1 MKQLRVRV
9 NGEWYTVDVGDV
21 YQSPVEVVVDGE
33 TYLVELDTAV
43 ESGAALTR
51 GRQQRKVEQP
61 GLRGITQGD
70 DRVIRCPLPGKVVS
84 IAVEK
89 GQVLEAGDE
98 ICQLESMKM
107 EQSVRMATGGTVK
120 NVKIKKDQSVNA
132 GTPLIELQ

>member
-1 MKQLRVRV
+1 MKQLRVRI
-9 NGEWYTVDVGDV
+9 NGEWYTVEVGDV

-43 ESGAALTR
+43 EAGAARTR

-61 GLRGITQGD
+61 GLRGITEGD

-84 IAVEK
+84 VAVAK

>member
-1 MKQLRVRV
+1 MKRLRVRV
-9 NGEWYTVDVGDV
+9 NGEWYAIEVGDV
-21 YQSPVEVVVDGE
+21 YQSPVEVIVDGE
-33 TYLVELDTAV
+33 SYMVELGTALD
-43 ESGAALTR
+43 ENLPPR
-51 GRQQRKVEQP
+51 RPRQQPKVDLP

-84 IAVEK
+84 IALTK
-89 GQVLEAGDE
+89 GQVVEPGDE

-120 NVKIKKDQSVNA
+120 NIKIKKDQNVNA

>member
-9 NGEWYTVDVGDV
+9 NGEWYTIDVGDV

-43 ESGAALTR
+43 ETGTGRTR

-84 IAVEK
+84 VAVAK

-120 NVKIKKDQSVNA
+120 NVKIKKDQSVDA

>member
-1 MKQLRVRV
+1 MKQLRVRI
-9 NGEWYTVDVGDV
+9 NGEWYTVEVGDV

-43 ESGAALTR
+43 GSGATRAR

-61 GLRGITQGD
+61 GLRGITEGD

-84 IAVEK
+84 VAVSK

>member
-9 NGEWYTVDVGDV
+9 NGEWYTIEVGDV

-33 TYLVELDTAV
+33 PYLVELDTAV

-84 IAVEK
+84 VAVEK

-120 NVKIKKDQSVNA
+120 NVKIKKDQSLTA